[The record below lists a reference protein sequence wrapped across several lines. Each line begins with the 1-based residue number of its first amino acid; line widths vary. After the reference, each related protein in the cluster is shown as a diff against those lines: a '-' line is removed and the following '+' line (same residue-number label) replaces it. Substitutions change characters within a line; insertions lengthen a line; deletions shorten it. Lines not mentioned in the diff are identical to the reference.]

1 MGSAW
6 GTRTFEFSRIL
17 SLCVKCQRG
26 LGGFSWWRPGLF
38 RIVEVGEGQERR
50 VEKISC
56 SEGMASTTFLPG
68 VPGYGDL
75 GI

>member
-1 MGSAW
+1 MLVGARHRW
-6 GTRTFEFSRIL
+6 G
-17 SLCVKCQRG
+17 V
-26 LGGFSWWRPGLF
+26 WLF
-38 RIVEVGEGQERR
+38 RIVEAGEGQERR